1 MKIKKD
7 IKMTETEIKRNT
19 ACYTLLDLI
28 QDEVNKVK
36 AQIPKSF
43 DSIAEFLAISRP
55 IVEIILMNCG
65 DWTDQIEHR
74 GRGKPPI
81 SHTSLML
88 IHILSKML
96 GIGYRQIERELGI
109 HNTWLKTLKLK
120 KAPSHSRLST
130 FRTEMGESFFKD
142 FFYNLTDLLH
152 RFDLIKGDGAI
163 IDSAPILASMNLAR
177 ANTEPKLNLDH
188 VREFFTSIDI
198 SPATRMLQISRK
210 SKYNPESF
218 IRFFMFGK
226 LAGFLSTSQALKFL
240 KKHIEVAKLLGFKDG
255 HVPDYQNFTYF
266 KRKHGAVSKL
276 LEPMVDGVTEF
287 FEGSKATLEASDIE
301 FFFWSV

>member
-1 MKIKKD
+1 
-7 IKMTETEIKRNT
+7 MTEPEINRNT
-19 ACYTLLDLI
+19 VCYTLLDFM

-36 AQIPKSF
+36 AQIPESF
-43 DSIAEFLAISRP
+43 DSIAEFLAISHP
-55 IVEIILMNCG
+55 IVELILMNCG

-96 GIGYRQIERELGI
+96 GVSYRQIERELRL
-109 HNTWLKTLKLK
+109 HCTWLKALKLK

-163 IDSAPILASMNLAR
+163 IDSAPIIASMNFAR
-177 ANTEPKLNLDH
+177 ANAGPKLNLDH
-188 VREFFTSIDI
+188 VKEFFTSIDI
-198 SPATRMLQISRK
+198 SPATGMLQISRK
-210 SKYNPESF
+210 SKYSHESF
-218 IRFFMFGK
+218 IRFFMFEK

-240 KKHIEVAKLLGFKDG
+240 KKHPEITELLGFKDG

-287 FEGSKATLEASDIE
+287 FKGSKATPEASDID

>member
-1 MKIKKD
+1 
-7 IKMTETEIKRNT
+7 MTEPEIKRNI

-36 AQIPKSF
+36 AQIPTSY
-43 DSIAEFLAISRP
+43 DSIAHFLAISRP
-55 IVEIILMNCG
+55 IVEVILMNCG

-96 GIGYRQIERELGI
+96 GISYRQIERELGI
-109 HNTWLKTLKLK
+109 HSTWLKALKLR

-188 VREFFTSIDI
+188 VKEFFTSIDI

-210 SKYNPESF
+210 SKYSPESF
-218 IRFFMFGK
+218 IRFFMFEK

-240 KKHIEVAKLLGFKDG
+240 KKHTEVAKLLGFKDG

-287 FEGSKATLEASDIE
+287 FEGSQTTPEASDID